1 MAEQKN
7 SSQKQRDARSA
18 GASGV
23 TGTILPSDLAIPCW
37 VAPLQS
43 PTPFRQ
49 AKYSVARTSNL
60 GADLPPPSEIQNRHK
75 RLPALARQ
83 NRHKRLPGRRRE
95 TNELPA
101 RQIRILGII
110 VIHTHPQSTHCRFSK
125 RRANVEVQAL
135 RDTVSRRRA
144 ITSWANSSWDMPGW
158 PIRSVCQFRLRLAV
172 CSRPAC
178 THAPATPPVAPIESH
193 SSQDGKKRN
202 ESLRQRS
209 RPGTFDGNA
218 SNQDNSTSGRTFDGE
233 QCLSLRGVAA
243 WRQRWRRRRCC
254 TVPRC
259 PSCRPCTRRSPVHRN
274 PGYWPSP
281 PRGHRPEAALRSSP
295 APWPYYLG
303 PSPKGV
309 TRQSL

>member
-135 RDTVSRRRA
+135 RDSQIDPRWYRPLTP
-144 ITSWANSSWDMPGW
+144 ILPG
-158 PIRSVCQFRLRLAV
+158 VVL
-172 CSRPAC
+172 
-178 THAPATPPVAPIESH
+178 
-193 SSQDGKKRN
+193 
-202 ESLRQRS
+202 
-209 RPGTFDGNA
+209 
-218 SNQDNSTSGRTFDGE
+218 
-233 QCLSLRGVAA
+233 
-243 WRQRWRRRRCC
+243 
-254 TVPRC
+254 
-259 PSCRPCTRRSPVHRN
+259 RN
-274 PGYWPSP
+274 PKRRY
-281 PRGHRPEAALRSSP
+281 RAR
-295 APWPYYLG
+295 
-303 PSPKGV
+303 
-309 TRQSL
+309 

>member
-135 RDTVSRRRA
+135 RDSEGYILRVMLSEKGPCLTLYMREHVSGTPLEGQ
-144 ITSWANSSWDMPGW
+144 I
-158 PIRSVCQFRLRLAV
+158 CLAV
-172 CSRPAC
+172 
-178 THAPATPPVAPIESH
+178 
-193 SSQDGKKRN
+193 KKFER
-202 ESLRQRS
+202 
-209 RPGTFDGNA
+209 
-218 SNQDNSTSGRTFDGE
+218 
-233 QCLSLRGVAA
+233 
-243 WRQRWRRRRCC
+243 
-254 TVPRC
+254 
-259 PSCRPCTRRSPVHRN
+259 
-274 PGYWPSP
+274 
-281 PRGHRPEAALRSSP
+281 
-295 APWPYYLG
+295 
-303 PSPKGV
+303 
-309 TRQSL
+309 